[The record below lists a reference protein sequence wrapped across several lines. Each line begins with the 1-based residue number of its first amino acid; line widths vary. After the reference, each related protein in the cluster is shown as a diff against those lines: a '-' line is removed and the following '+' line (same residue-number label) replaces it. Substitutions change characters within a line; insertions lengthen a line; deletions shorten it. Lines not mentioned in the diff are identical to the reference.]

1 MNYICHKIVGV
12 PYGQNKTKGRVDAL
26 PVWTQAV
33 IDQTKR
39 LPKIKNACVLRV
51 TFLLP
56 RNKFPS
62 DLPYGSDLDNL
73 LKRFLDALNQTV
85 FSDTQGKDSC
95 IISLSATKA
104 RVEFETEAGALLEVI
119 PIILD

>member
-1 MNYICHKIVGV
+1 MNYICHKIIGV
-12 PYGQNKTKGRVDAL
+12 PYGKNKTRGKVDAL

-33 IDQTKR
+33 TDQTKH

-56 RNKFPS
+56 PNKFPS

-73 LKRFLDALNQTV
+73 LKRFLDALNETI
-85 FSDTQGKDSC
+85 FSETRGKDSC
-95 IISLSATKA
+95 IISLSATKTCA
-104 RVEFETEAGALLEVI
+104 ESEAEAGALLEVI
-119 PIILD
+119 PIILG